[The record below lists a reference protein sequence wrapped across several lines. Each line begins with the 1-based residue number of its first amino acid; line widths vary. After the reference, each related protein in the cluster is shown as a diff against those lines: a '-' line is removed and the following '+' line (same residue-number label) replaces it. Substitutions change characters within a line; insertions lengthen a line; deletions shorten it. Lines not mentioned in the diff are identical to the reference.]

1 MDLSNELVS
10 QFAKLTNDSIDTNQ
24 NGITVEGTAVEYNGK
39 IYVRL
44 DGTDQLTPIISS
56 TVGMKNGDRVTVL
69 IKDHKTTVTGNTSK
83 PSASGQDLEDA
94 KTEISD
100 QITEFEIIV
109 ADKVSVKDFEA
120 EKGRIDDLVSKNVTI
135 TGKLEVNEAD
145 IKDLKANKAEIGDL
159 TAINGKIDNL
169 QATKLD
175 VDIADIKFAT
185 IENLKVTNADIHNL
199 KGDYADF
206 KVVTTDKI
214 TSNEASIGKLETE
227 KLDTKDAE
235 IKYANIDFANINE
248 AAIKKLFTDSGIIK
262 DLIVSDGHITGELVG
277 VTIKGDL
284 IEAGTVKAD
293 KLVVKGSD
301 GLYYKLNMT
310 AEKIEAKQTDQ
321 NSLNGSVIAAK
332 SITATKIAVDDLV
345 AFGATIGG
353 FNITTNSLYSGV
365 KNSPINTARGVYLD
379 REGQLA
385 IGDSSNF
392 LRYFKDSNG
401 KYKLEIS
408 ADSIKFESGGGGTL
422 AQSIVSTVEEFYMS
436 SSPTVL
442 EGGSWFR
449 TQPVWQQGKF
459 VWRRMIVTRADGSIE
474 YLPSELGLC
483 ISGNTGPQGPQ
494 GEQGLDGLQGP
505 KGEQGIPGETGPQG
519 PQGPQGNVGATG
531 KTSYFHIKY
540 SAVSNPTSSSQMTET
555 PSTYIGTYV
564 DFIQAD
570 SSDPSKYTWS
580 RFEGIQGPKGEQGIP
595 GSNGV
600 DGNTTYLH
608 IAYANSV
615 DGSVGFDVS
624 NSVGKTYIG
633 QYTDFIQNDSTDYR
647 KYNWSLI
654 KGTGISSITAQYYV
668 STSKTTQTGGVWSE
682 STPTWSEGKYLWIR
696 YKHVYTDPPKTEYTT
711 PYCDNS
717 WEAVNGIQVGGTNLI
732 RNSKTLMFPKYSL
745 SNIRPKFRDDGK
757 GNVTVTHLKL
767 TGTDGNVKMDRKIL
781 SSDGQGNVS
790 IYK

>member
-505 KGEQGIPGETGPQG
+505 KGEQGIPG
-519 PQGPQGNVGATG
+519 
-531 KTSYFHIKY
+531 
-540 SAVSNPTSSSQMTET
+540 
-555 PSTYIGTYV
+555 
-564 DFIQAD
+564 
-570 SSDPSKYTWS
+570 
-580 RFEGIQGPKGEQGIP
+580 
-595 GSNGV
+595 SNGV